1 MILIKVFLV
10 IVANQTHGQK
20 YCVTGHVS
28 NIKTGQRL
36 EGASVIIKGTEIGSA
51 TNTSGEYRILIPS
64 PGQYEVQA
72 SFIGFET
79 ANKSILINDEQ
90 VVVLDFGLKE
100 SYISLEGI
108 TVTSAREGITF
119 SNRMTVI
126 DVDKFTEATKDYRL
140 EEILARMAGID
151 IYRTGTTAN
160 PSQLV
165 SMRGYNDM
173 RFIVAVD
180 GRAWS
185 SPTHNDCPIDWSA
198 LTTGDIERIELIRGG
213 GSVLYDGAMGGVIN
227 IVRKK
232 GITGKGFTRPK
243 ITAQIGTEDFRTKR
257 GNIGIRGGI
266 GPLGYFVSGGF
277 DLSTGYLRNEQSK
290 GYDFSGNLNYNLP
303 VLMGQLNLSLKR
315 HYTQADYPVINDPA
329 RADFDPNYPVI
340 PEGSDLIRKWSDNVY
355 PGGVSCGYKKMD
367 FLDLVYEQLLK
378 NAKIT
383 VNLFGNIGDDTT
395 YAYNCRLVTKIDSI
409 TGDTTVVPELQQS
422 VSVSNEYTYGAG
434 CRVKVGNVNL
444 HNFTFGA
451 DYRNL
456 GTFRIERDTIMGVII
471 EPAWGY
477 EAVPDW
483 FRLAGFFA
491 EDEFKATSAI
501 NLIMGVRWS
510 YLDEWTMP
518 TYKNP
523 TTGDSGRIHFYYKAL
538 LPKISA
544 SYTFPDSM
552 IIYTSVNRDWHVPN
566 C

>member
-1 MILIKVFLV
+1 MLI
-10 IVANQTHGQK
+10 IVGQAQGQK
-20 YCVTGHVS
+20 SCVTGHIYNVA
-28 NIKTGQRL
+28 TGQRL
-36 EGASVIIKGTEIGSA
+36 EGAGVIIKGLEIGSA
-51 TNTSGEYRILIPS
+51 ADTSGEYLIYVPS
-64 PGQYEVQA
+64 AGRYEVQA
-72 SFIGFET
+72 SFVGFET
-79 ANKSILINDEQ
+79 AKKSVLVADEQ
-90 VVVLDFGLKE
+90 TVVLDFGLKE

-119 SNRMTVI
+119 TNRSTVI

-173 RFIVAVD
+173 RFVVAVD

-198 LTTGDIERIELIRGG
+198 LTTGDIEKIELIRGG
-213 GSVLYDGAMGGVIN
+213 GSVLYDGAMGGIIN

-232 GITGKGFTRPK
+232 GAPGRGVTRPK
-243 ITAQIGTEDFRTKR
+243 ITGHIGGEAFRSTKSSL
-257 GNIGIRGGI
+257 GIKGGI
-266 GPLGYFVSGGF
+266 GPLGYSVSGGL
-277 DLSTGYLRNEQSK
+277 DLSAGYLRNEEAR
-290 GYDFSGNLNYNLP
+290 GYDIAGNLAYSPPLTK
-303 VLMGQLNLSLKR
+303 GHLSLALKR
-315 HYTQADYPVINDPA
+315 HYTGVSYPVINDTA
-329 RADFDPNYPVI
+329 RSDYDPDYPIV
-340 PEGSDLIRKWSDNVY
+340 PEGGDLVRKWSDNVY
-355 PGGVSCGYKKMD
+355 PGGVSRGHKKMD
-367 FLDLVYEQLLK
+367 FLDLVYEQPVK

-383 VNLFGNIGDDTT
+383 ANIFGNMGDDTT
-395 YAYNCRLVTKIDSI
+395 YSYNCRLVTRIDSI
-409 TGDTTVVPELQQS
+409 TGDTTTVPELKQS
-422 VSVSNEYTYGAG
+422 VSVSNEYTYGAS
-434 CRVKVGNVNL
+434 CRVKMSNVNL
-444 HNFTFGA
+444 HNFTLGA

-456 GTFRIERDTIMGVII
+456 GTFPVKRETIVGVVI

-477 EAVPDW
+477 EGVPDW
-483 FRLAGFFA
+483 FRLVGLFG

-501 NLIMGVRWS
+501 NLTMGVRWS

-523 TTGDSGRIHFYYKAL
+523 ATGDSGRTHFHYKAL
-538 LPKISA
+538 LPKLSA